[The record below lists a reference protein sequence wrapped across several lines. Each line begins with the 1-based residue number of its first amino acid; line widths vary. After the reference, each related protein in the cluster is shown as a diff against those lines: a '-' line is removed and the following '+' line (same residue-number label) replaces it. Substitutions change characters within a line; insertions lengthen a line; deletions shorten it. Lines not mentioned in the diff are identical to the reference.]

1 MSWTEERE
9 AELRRLYGLGLSADA
24 IAAELGITRN
34 AAIGK
39 IDRLGLSSGKPRSE
53 KPEGARRVR
62 STRFVD
68 HGNYFKKYG
77 GEPASLPAMPG
88 GSNIPIAQ
96 RCTLPELNNS
106 MCKWPFGEP
115 SSPDFFFCGADAI
128 PNYPYCGAHCRLAY
142 RGYWN

>member
-39 IDRLGLSSGKPRSE
+39 IDRLGLSK
-53 KPEGARRVR
+53 GARRVR
-62 STRFVD
+62 STRFVN
-68 HGNYFKKYG
+68 HGNRFDVTDAV
-77 GEPASLPAMPG
+77 PPLPAMPG

-96 RCTLPELNNS
+96 RRTLPELNNS
-106 MCKWPFGEP
+106 MCRWPFGEP

-128 PNYPYCGAHCRLAY
+128 PNYPYCGVHCRLAY
-142 RGYWN
+142 RYWN